1 MATFSYKLTHLQVDA
16 HFPPTEPIEEQLI
29 EGGTGVY
36 TVSIFGRSIGYYLQV
51 DSGARVNPLRLG
63 QPVRARGRDPEGKP
77 IITEV
82 LETTGTGTPALFKG
96 PYHAA
101 LGIGAADATT
111 APAPAA
117 TTVRLATSGDII
129 YRAFSRPYAG
139 SDAQVINLF
148 ASCSYPTGQW
158 QIFFQGA
165 GNGTYQLMERV
176 PGIVNELITYYTA
189 SFTTGAGLAT
199 PVRSVEITD
208 ARGKHVVPVEPL
220 HG

>member
-1 MATFSYKLTHLQVDA
+1 MATFSYKLTNLQVDA
-16 HFPPTEPIEEQLI
+16 YFPPTEPLVEQLI
-29 EGGTGVY
+29 QGGTGVY

-51 DSGARVNPLRLG
+51 DSGTRVNPLRLG
-63 QPVRARGRDPEGKP
+63 QPVRARGTDPEGKP

-82 LETTGTGTPALFKG
+82 LETTSTGTPAMFKG

-101 LGIGAADATT
+101 LGAAAAADAPT
-111 APAPAA
+111 ALAPAA
-117 TTVRLATSGDII
+117 ATVRLATSGDIL

-165 GNGTYQLMERV
+165 GDGTYQLMERV
-176 PGIVNELITYYTA
+176 PGIVNELVTYYVA
-189 SFTTGAGLAT
+189 SFTTGAGL
-199 PVRSVEITD
+199 VNSGKSVEITD
-208 ARGKHVVPVEPL
+208 AHGKHVVPVEPL
-220 HG
+220 R